1 MKPRTTSH
9 RSDFRLPKVP
19 VAPGG
24 LALLVV
30 LAGGASLRM
39 ARADAPAAVSARIL
53 AETKSVLLSD
63 YYDDKLTAGSLD
75 LAAVQGMLTELNGG
89 KADGPNSLLDPRS
102 GDELK
107 RDLQGELVGIGTMID
122 YDEATGVARVDG
134 LLPGSGALAAGIER
148 GDRILSVAGVG
159 VQGRPLRDVVNSI
172 RGKEGTTVKLS
183 LLRGASTVEKTV
195 VRKRLTLTSVEHA
208 SAGELGLLTIRMF
221 NERTPGELE
230 TALRTIAAA
239 GGKRLLIDLRGN
251 GGGLFEK
258 SIASAE
264 LLLRRGAE
272 IVRTVGRGG
281 KTTHF
286 VSKRDPVVGSGTVPI
301 VVLIDK
307 QTASS
312 AEVLAEALR
321 VSAGATLVGARTF
334 GKWRM
339 ETIRPL
345 SDGYSLKYTIG
356 LLQSPAGKTFDGVGV
371 PPDVDVAAGAQPIEH
386 TRRLDDLD
394 KRMEADPQLKAG
406 VHILRRLR
414 M

>member
-1 MKPRTTSH
+1 MKPRS
-9 RSDFRLPKVP
+9 RFDGGRLMV
-19 VAPGG
+19 
-24 LALLVV
+24 LVLV
-30 LAGGASLRM
+30 ELIAAGAQ
-39 ARADAPAAVSARIL
+39 ARADSPAAVRARIL
-53 AETKSVLLSD
+53 AETKALLLSE
-63 YYDDKLTAGSLD
+63 YVDDKLDAGNLD
-75 LAAVQGMLTELNGG
+75 LAAVQGILTELNGG
-89 KADGPNSLLDPRS
+89 KADGPNALLDPRS

-122 YDEATGVARVDG
+122 YDETTGVARVDG

-159 VQGRPLRDVVNSI
+159 VQGRPLREVVNSI

-208 SAGELGLLTIRMF
+208 TAGDLGLLIIRMF

-230 TALRTIAAA
+230 AGLRAMSAA
-239 GGKRLLIDLRGN
+239 GAKRLLIDLRNN

-264 LLLRRGAE
+264 LLLRKGSE
-272 IVRTVGRGG
+272 IVRTITRGQ
-281 KTTHF
+281 KMTHV
-286 VSKRDPVVGSGTVPI
+286 VSKRDPIMGPVPI
-301 VVLIDK
+301 VVLINK
-307 QTASS
+307 ETASS

-321 VSAGATLVGARTF
+321 VSAGATLVGAKTF

-339 ETIRPL
+339 ETVRPL

-371 PPDVDVAAGAQPIEH
+371 PPDVEVPAGTDPVEH
-386 TRRLDDLD
+386 TRRLNDLD
-394 KRMEADPQLKAG
+394 KKMEVDPQLRAA
-406 VHILRRLR
+406 VHILRRLKS
-414 M
+414 